1 MTDARLAIEIQD
13 ASGSRSVPEPGRI
26 KSWVIHALPRE
37 TLGEITVRVVAEAEG
52 VRLNEGYRHGVGPT
66 NVLAFPAERI
76 SLTLAAELLPLGDV
90 VICAPVLEREANVQ
104 GIELDTH
111 WAHVVIHGVLH
122 LVGFDHE
129 TSEDAAAMEAREREV
144 LEALG
149 YAVPYQVA

>member
-26 KSWVIHALPRE
+26 KNWVIHALPRE
-37 TLGEITVRVVAEAEG
+37 AIGEITVRVVAEAEG

-76 SLTLAAELLPLGDV
+76 SSTVAAELLPLGDL
-90 VICAPVLEREANVQ
+90 VICAPVLEREASVQ
-104 GIELDTH
+104 GIELDAH
-111 WAHVVIHGVLH
+111 WAQVVIHGVLH

-129 TSEDAAAMEAREREV
+129 TSEDAAVMEAREREV

-149 YAVPYQVA
+149 YAVPYQAA